1 MLLALCRCKASKYAD
16 ILLYFKCFVTQ
27 QMHKDRSKRY
37 PNFGVLFFYYYTHYI
52 YTLKIYPNTQI
63 KVVNNSG

>member
-37 PNFGVLFFYYYTHYI
+37 PNLGVLIFLIIQTKHIYFQEYI
-52 YTLKIYPNTQI
+52 PI
-63 KVVNNSG
+63 